1 MNIAHRDG
9 TVMSFNLSAISKAI
23 SKACLRQRE
32 RELRKQ
38 KESYTLRLSCTSD
51 ALLNYILE
59 EEFYRRLIED
69 KIEQDR
75 VDVELQVIKQIHDI
89 KNQDDGGRIKNLMLA
104 KMRGMSRSTAMQFAT
119 DLSLV
124 TMPTPPT
131 VETAIGSLSCGRIT
145 YASV

>member
-1 MNIAHRDG
+1 
-9 TVMSFNLSAISKAI
+9 MSFNLSAIAKAI

-51 ALLNYILE
+51 ALLYYILE
-59 EEFYRRLIED
+59 EEFYRRTIEE
-69 KIEQDR
+69 KIDQDR
-75 VDVELQVIKQIHDI
+75 VDIELQVIKQIQDC

-104 KMRGMSRSTAMQFAT
+104 MMRSMSRSTAMQFAT

-124 TMPTPPT
+124 SMPTPPT
-131 VETAIGSLSCGRIT
+131 EETAHGSLNCGRIA
-145 YASV
+145 YARL

>member
-9 TVMSFNLSAISKAI
+9 AVMSFDIIAISGAISKAF
-23 SKACLRQRE
+23 LRKRE

-38 KESYTLRLSCTSD
+38 KESYTLRFSCTAD
-51 ALLNYILE
+51 GLLNFIWE
-59 EEFYRRLIED
+59 EEFYQRRIEEQV
-69 KIEQDR
+69 EQDR
-75 VDVELQVIKQIHDI
+75 VDNELQVIKQIHDR
-89 KNQDDGGRIKNLMLA
+89 KNQDDGCRIKNLMLA

-131 VETAIGSLSCGRIT
+131 VGTAIGSLSCGRIT